1 MDLQESLQVD
11 AHLLP
16 AAICPHPVARRP
28 GEDTGG
34 RRLTELG
41 SGVDFITV
49 SEGLRWSF
57 IWKGIDGGCGHFS
70 LLPEFGLVDRRC
82 LFPAA
87 GVIPLCGVGDSSAL
101 LLWPAAQWNHILDS
115 LLMFGQPASLLSTG
129 MDAPPLQPATFQQLQ
144 NRQPFLIHLTGF
156 PLLLKCTKGEQDD
169 YKCEKNSNSFMH
181 DIHMN
186 NNLYQTSFID
196 VQTV

>member
-1 MDLQESLQVD
+1 MD

-16 AAICPHPVARRP
+16 AAICPHPVAGRL

-41 SGVDFITV
+41 SGVDFIAI
-49 SEGLRWSF
+49 SEGLGCSF
-57 IWKGIDGGCGHFS
+57 SRRGIDGGCRHFS

-87 GVIPLCGVGDSSAL
+87 GVVPLCGVGDSSTL
-101 LLWPAAQWNHILDS
+101 LLWPAGQWNHILDS
-115 LLMFGQPASLLSTG
+115 LLMFGQTASLLSSR
-129 MDAPPLQPATFQQLQ
+129 MDAPPLQPATFQQLK
-144 NRQPFLIHLTGF
+144 NRQPFLIHHTGF
-156 PLLLKCTKGEQDD
+156 PLLLKCTKGDHYK
-169 YKCEKNSNSFMH
+169 YKCEKNSNNFMH